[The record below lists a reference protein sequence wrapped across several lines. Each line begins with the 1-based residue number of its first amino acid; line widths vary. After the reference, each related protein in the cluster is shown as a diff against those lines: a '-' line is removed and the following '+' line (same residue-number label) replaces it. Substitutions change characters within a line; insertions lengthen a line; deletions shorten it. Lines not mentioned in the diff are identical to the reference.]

1 MLVTA
6 RNYKT
11 EVLYSDYSISKR
23 NNKQKFSYGLNIVML
38 IFYDIHVTGVNL
50 INNMEVPV
58 SDPCFSTIKTLWD
71 LPNKLQMYFLE
82 VSVLD

>member
-6 RNYKT
+6 RNYQT

-58 SDPCFSTIKTLWD
+58 SDPCFSTIKTL
-71 LPNKLQMYFLE
+71 
-82 VSVLD
+82 

>member
-23 NNKQKFSYGLNIVML
+23 NKQKFRYGLNFVML
-38 IFYDIHVTGVNL
+38 IYCDIHVTEVNL
-50 INNMEVPV
+50 INNMKVPV
-58 SDPCFSTIKTLWD
+58 SDPCFSGIKTL
-71 LPNKLQMYFLE
+71 
-82 VSVLD
+82 